1 MFKKKK
7 SLISLSVALILIL
20 SMVNVVHATDATWTH
35 PTSPMVVDKNIVT
48 VAAHRAAQTAPAFLG
63 ANLVA
68 SANLVNKTDK
78 SAAEIFESAK
88 TSAMLGIFGSSA
100 NANPDP
106 YIYNYF
112 YNTYADANGKTL
124 SNDYVYD
131 TATGSP
137 FQADTTIVPEYGTS
151 ISLVRRPDVLFGTG
165 AANEKTYVDL
175 IADLPENKDNDPNND
190 YDPRLIVY
198 QVSTTYDMISAL
210 KNLAGAMQ
218 DVIVESKGTK
228 YARYGDPAV
237 IAGNYEKYIKGIQF
251 HVLSQLESKGVQ
263 KKTVAIIDPKD
274 LGDGTFT
281 AFNSNVSS
289 GTAGA
294 TRAAEYVETTTI
306 NLIEKLNIKNVGTD
320 ETPAYKLTTQDLTQA
335 DVIFI
340 AGTQGASMSED
351 DFVTMLVD
359 TYKVNKDDIPII
371 YASNPD
377 AVYGIVMNSTENAL
391 GFGVFQGFMY
401 FDDLGFN
408 PIYAAAFFYENFYH
422 LTDANALQSAISA
435 NFQNASL
442 PSKVTTDLSNYS
454 AKDFEAKLIEGMR
467 YYEKHAGKYA
477 GTKLEWNVDW
487 TRGFG
492 ATVSGGDSDGD
503 ADTDFAFNFTDIAN
517 HWAKD
522 SIGKVVSR
530 GLLKGVSDTE
540 FAPEE
545 RTSRAMVV
553 TVLHRYDGEKK
564 AGFGKFTDV
573 SAGTW
578 YSDAVSWAAANG
590 IVKGTTETTFAPN
603 DNVTREQL
611 ATILY
616 QYAQYKNVANDT
628 KGDLNKFG
636 DNAKISGYAV
646 DAMKWAVGNGIIT
659 GKDGNLIDPQ
669 GVATRAEVAV
679 MLQRFIDLV

>member
-1 MFKKKK
+1 MSNKKK
-7 SLISLSVALILIL
+7 SIISLSVILTLIL
-20 SMVNVVHATDATWTH
+20 SMAGIASATDATWTH
-35 PTSPMVVDKNIVT
+35 PTSPMVVDKSVVT
-48 VAAHRAAQTAPAFLG
+48 VAAHRAAQTAPEFLG
-63 ANLVA
+63 ANLVTSA
-68 SANLVNKTDK
+68 SLVDSAGKT
-78 SAAEIFESAK
+78 AAEVLESAK
-88 TSAMLGIFGSSA
+88 TKPMLGVFGSNA

-112 YNTYADANGKTL
+112 YNTYAAAGGKTL
-124 SNDYVYD
+124 SADYVYD

-151 ISLVRRPDVLFGTG
+151 ISLVRRPDILFGTG
-165 AANEKTYVDL
+165 AADDKTYVEL
-175 IADLPENKDNDPNND
+175 IADLPENKDDDPDND
-190 YDPRLIVY
+190 YNPRLVAY
-198 QVSTTYDMISAL
+198 QITTTYDMITAIQS
-210 KNLAGAMQ
+210 LAGEMHE
-218 DVIVESKGTK
+218 VIKESNGEKK
-228 YARYGDPAV
+228 ARYGDPTV
-237 IAGNYEKYIKGIQF
+237 IADNYEKYIKGIQF
-251 HVLSQLESKGVQ
+251 YVLSQLESKGVQ

-281 AFNSNVSS
+281 AFNSNVPS
-289 GTAGA
+289 GTAGS
-294 TRAAEYVETTTI
+294 TRAAEYVETTTNNI
-306 NLIEKLNIKNVGTD
+306 IEELDIKNVGTD
-320 ETPAYKLTTQDLTQA
+320 ETPAYKLTAQELIQA

-340 AGTQGASMSED
+340 SGTQGAAMTED

-359 TYKVNKDDIPII
+359 TYKVNKDDIPTI

-391 GFGVFQGFMY
+391 GFGVYQGFIY

-454 AKDFEAKLIEGMR
+454 SKDFEAKLVEGMK

-477 GTKLEWNVDW
+477 STKLEWDVDW

-492 ATVSGGDSDGD
+492 ATASDSDSD
-503 ADTDFAFNFTDIAN
+503 IDIDIDFMDIID

-522 SIGKVVSR
+522 SINAVVSC
-530 GLLKGVSDTE
+530 GLLNGVSDTE
-540 FAPEE
+540 FAPDEK
-545 RTSRAMVV
+545 TSRAMVV
-553 TVLHRYDGEKK
+553 TVLHRYDGTQK
-564 AGFGKFTDV
+564 AEFGKFTDV
-573 SAGTW
+573 PADTW
-578 YSDAVSWAAANG
+578 YSAAVSWAAANG
-590 IVKGTTETTFAPN
+590 IVRGTTETTFAPN

-616 QYAQYKNVANDT
+616 QYAQYKNIANDT
-628 KGDLNKFG
+628 KGDLNNFG

-646 DAMKWAVGNGIIT
+646 DAMKWAVGNGIVT
-659 GKDGNLIDPQ
+659 GKDGSRIDPQ
-669 GVATRAEVAV
+669 GVATRAEIAV
-679 MLQRFIDLV
+679 MLQRFIDLVE